1 MSEQVVE
8 EAQISGALH
17 SGGPAGS
24 ARHVTEVLKKK
35 DPTPKVTSCLW
46 IRLDRRY
53 YHTGYARK
61 DMKKDPSEFEALKS
75 PASIDL
81 RHISIFEKH
90 DLLRRQLSCG
100 SILVID
106 P

>member
-1 MSEQVVE
+1 
-8 EAQISGALH
+8 
-17 SGGPAGS
+17 
-24 ARHVTEVLKKK
+24 
-35 DPTPKVTSCLW
+35 
-46 IRLDRRY
+46 
-53 YHTGYARK
+53 
-61 DMKKDPSEFEALKS
+61 MKKDPSEFEALKS